1 MSAIPCDRLHYIYV
15 HVVKDYA
22 DTTMTTRS
30 STIHFDVRLLV
41 LKDQSGEIKYFGV
54 FTYPVAIILTWKI
67 GEKAKVVTAVSETE
81 FIKFLAALYCFAP
94 G

>member
-1 MSAIPCDRLHYIYV
+1 MSMLSETA
-15 HVVKDYA
+15 A
-22 DTTMTTRS
+22 TTMTTRS
-30 STIHFDVRLLV
+30 SKIHFDVRLLV
-41 LKDQSGEIKYFGV
+41 LKDQSGEIKYLGV